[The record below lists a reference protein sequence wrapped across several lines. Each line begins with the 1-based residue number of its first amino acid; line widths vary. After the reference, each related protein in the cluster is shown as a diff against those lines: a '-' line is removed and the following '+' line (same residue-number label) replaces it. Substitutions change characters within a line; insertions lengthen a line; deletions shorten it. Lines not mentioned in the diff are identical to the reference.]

1 MAAFLWPWSLLW
13 NDGRRLRSRSRWHPR
28 TPRSPRSGC
37 LSSLPAGRV
46 SGRRDRPPR
55 SSTSRSGPESLA
67 LCKHGPVSG
76 GGRRVA
82 LGLAGLLA
90 GLTAGACGRAPAGPH
105 SRVDTATASNIC
117 TVIIGNEPPPG
128 GRSIAGPEFCAP
140 AIAQASHASRAVV
153 WRLYYVT
160 RSDSSLQS
168 GIWRR
173 WIPEATVA
181 GLRRHP

>member
-1 MAAFLWPWSLLW
+1 MTDGGYGVAPGGTRERPEVRGQAA
-13 NDGRRLRSRSRWHPR
+13 
-28 TPRSPRSGC
+28 SPP
-37 LSSLPAGRV
+37 SLPVV
-46 SGRRDRPPR
+46 SVDDGTGPLR

-76 GGRRVA
+76 DGRRVA
-82 LGLAGLLA
+82 LGFAGLLA